1 MLLEH
6 FIYNSFSHYWTVP
19 FEILRY
25 SLIYVYN
32 TFIYVYKYIYL
43 HALQGPFYKNC
54 LLCHMISPQKLEC
67 DEAVSIFIF
76 SILPPIDDHLLET
89 KGHLIHICTMAFSKG
104 LIQRRHWY
112 ILVEC
117 VNGIGPGFLSPPSLR
132 IWISA
137 SRIYLLPE
145 SSYFSILMLLPLTLK
160 SNLLFKIRAVN
171 NLNHRRYNHQW
182 DFSQLS

>member
-1 MLLEH
+1 MY
-6 FIYNSFSHYWTVP
+6 I
-19 FEILRY
+19 
-25 SLIYVYN
+25 N
-32 TFIYVYKYIYL
+32 TFICMPFKVLFIKTVFY
-43 HALQGPFYKNC
+43 ALWYPHKE
-54 LLCHMISPQKLEC
+54 LEY

-132 IWISA
+132 YGFQHPGSTW
-137 SRIYLLPE
+137 LPE
-145 SSYFSILMLLPLTLK
+145 SFYFSILMLLPLALK

-171 NLNHRRYNHQW
+171 NLNHRRCNYQW
-182 DFSQLS
+182 NFSQLS